1 MMVLY
6 WRTYNDQIVIKW
18 FSLFDTNILTQS
30 NVYYIFYYT
39 FSEKYRNVK
48 DTKRAILIIPYS
60 IGWLHR
66 LYFSCSTTMRENI
79 DP

>member
-6 WRTYNDQIVIKW
+6 WRTYYDQIIIKW
-18 FSLFDTNILTQS
+18 FSLLNTNIVTQS

-48 DTKRAILIIPYS
+48 DTKQAV
-60 IGWLHR
+60 
-66 LYFSCSTTMRENI
+66 
-79 DP
+79 DPSY